1 MIDDLVKRLKE
12 TNITVLSQEIYQ
24 NDPFARVENLK
35 VKLIIVNVDAV
46 STLCILSQFKSYVFL
61 KSLKTVKTHIKCQI
75 TQRFVKVYTVC

>member
-46 STLCILSQFKSYVFL
+46 PPPSVFYFNL
-61 KSLKTVKTHIKCQI
+61 NPMYS
-75 TQRFVKVYTVC
+75 